1 MLEQAAMSRAKMEDG
16 GVLAPCWS
24 RQPCPVLRRKMAV
37 CCCHSRL
44 WIGLFSPPGTGW
56 NVCLMMFW
64 CPSEGDGMLWLLQSA
79 LYLCLS
85 LVGVSELQSVGAPD
99 KAVTGGCV
107 TELQSAGPLTRLS
120 LVGVSELQSARPL
133 TRLSLMSQNHIVSA
147 GRTGLW

>member
-1 MLEQAAMSRAKMEDG
+1 MSRAKMEDG

-107 TELQSAGPLTRLS
+107 RTTISQAPDKAVTDVTEPHR
-120 LVGVSELQSARPL
+120 
-133 TRLSLMSQNHIVSA
+133 
-147 GRTGLW
+147 